1 VKIMPGVTLFIG
13 RTRAE
18 AQEQY
23 DLLNGLVDPALGLS
37 YLYSQ
42 FGDLTGHPVD
52 GPVPEP
58 ASPLI
63 KSMSKNL
70 LALARRE
77 DLSIRQLYTRI
88 AAGFAGR
95 VLIGTARDIVDDM
108 EAWVA
113 GEAADGFNLC
123 PPVLPLGLDE
133 FVALVL
139 PELRAR
145 HVPPRIC
152 RRDAAGEP
160 RPRTAAQPLRRLS
173 GPKSQK

>member
-1 VKIMPGVTLFIG
+1 M
-13 RTRAE
+13 
-18 AQEQY
+18 
-23 DLLNGLVDPALGLS
+23 LNALVDPALGLS

-58 ASPLI
+58 TNPLI
-63 KSMSKNL
+63 KSISKNL

-77 DLSIRQLYTRI
+77 DLTIRQLYTRI
-88 AAGFAGR
+88 AAGFGGR
-95 VLIGTARDIVDDM
+95 VLIGTPKDIVDDM
-108 EAWVA
+108 HEWVA

-123 PPVLPLGLDE
+123 PPVLPLGLDD

-145 HVPPRIC
+145 GMFRHDYTGLTLRENLGLTPPRN
-152 RRDAAGEP
+152 RYVG
-160 RPRTAAQPLRRLS
+160 
-173 GPKSQK
+173 